1 MDSRQL
7 ISVKTFINNHMIQS
21 NGKSNE
27 RHFRS
32 STGMSFSELLHEL
45 KRLRVQMRYSREIQK
60 ESELLDA
67 EYHQIVK
74 MQKRDELTLFDV
86 PDDASESKEKT

>member
-1 MDSRQL
+1 
-7 ISVKTFINNHMIQS
+7 MIP
-21 NGKSNE
+21 SNE
-27 RHFRS
+27 KSKDRQFRS

-45 KRLRVQMRYSREIQK
+45 KRLRVQMNYSREIQK

-74 MQKRDELTLFDV
+74 MQKRGELTLFEL
-86 PDDASESKEKT
+86 PDAAENKEKT

>member
-1 MDSRQL
+1 
-7 ISVKTFINNHMIQS
+7 MIQS
-21 NGKSNE
+21 NRKSND

-74 MQKRDELTLFDV
+74 MQKRCELTLFEL
-86 PDDASESKEKT
+86 PDTESKEKT

>member
-1 MDSRQL
+1 
-7 ISVKTFINNHMIQS
+7 MIQS

-32 STGMSFSELLHEL
+32 STGMSFLELMDEL
-45 KRLRVQMRYSREIQK
+45 KRMRVQMRYFREIQK

-67 EYHQIVK
+67 EYEQIVR
-74 MQKRDELTLFDV
+74 MQKRGELTLFELPDV
-86 PDDASESKEKT
+86 S

>member
-1 MDSRQL
+1 
-7 ISVKTFINNHMIQS
+7 MIE
-21 NGKSNE
+21 GKGKKSNE

-74 MQKRDELTLFDV
+74 MQKRGELTLFELR
-86 PDDASESKEKT
+86 DAESKEKT

>member
-1 MDSRQL
+1 
-7 ISVKTFINNHMIQS
+7 MIEGK
-21 NGKSNE
+21 GKSNN

-32 STGMSFSELLHEL
+32 STGMSFTELLHEL

-74 MQKRDELTLFDV
+74 MQKRGELTLFELPDV
-86 PDDASESKEKT
+86 AENKEKT